1 MGVVLG
7 RLGVATDRDL
17 RVLLAGGEVAE
28 TDVAPKLLDG
38 LPLFREIVIV
48 CPKFF

>member
-1 MGVVLG
+1 M
-7 RLGVATDRDL
+7 ATDRDL

-28 TDVAPKLLDG
+28 TDVASKLLDG

-48 CPKFF
+48 CPKVF